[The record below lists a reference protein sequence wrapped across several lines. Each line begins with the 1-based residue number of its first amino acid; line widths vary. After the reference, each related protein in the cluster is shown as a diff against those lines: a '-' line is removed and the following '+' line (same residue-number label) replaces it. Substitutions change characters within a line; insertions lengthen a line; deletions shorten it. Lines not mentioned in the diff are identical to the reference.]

1 MGFDYDLCVVG
12 GCGRVGLP
20 LALCFAQA
28 GLQVCVHDIN
38 DRAVALVNGRT
49 MPFQEDGAQPVLEQV
64 IGKNLVVANNPELI
78 RRSAAVVV
86 VIGTPVDEHLN
97 PQFGRL
103 TEFFDKLSEQLVDDH
118 LIVLRSTLFPGS
130 TDRLARLLN
139 RAEKK
144 VHVSF
149 CPERIA
155 EGKGME
161 ELRSLPQIVSGCS
174 EEACRRASQLFSVL
188 TQDIIPLKPFEA
200 ELAKLF
206 TNSWRYI
213 QFAAANQFY
222 MMAQEFHADFYRIY
236 DAMRYRYPRTEGFPK
251 AGFAAGPCLFK
262 DTMQLA
268 SFNNNNFMLGHSAM
282 LINEGLP
289 NFVVDQLR
297 RRRNLAEET
306 VGILGMAF
314 KANVDD
320 GRESLSYKLRKV
332 LQFECRQVLCHDPVM
347 TGEKNLVDL
356 EQLYRDCQ
364 VLILGTPHK
373 EYKELKIPSHIEV
386 VDVWNFLPKENV
398 SESIR

>member
-1 MGFDYDLCVVG
+1 MPFSYDLCVVG

-20 LALCFAQA
+20 LALCFADA
-28 GLQVCVHDIN
+28 GLKVSVHDIN
-38 DRAVALVNGRT
+38 NAAVELVNRRV
-49 MPFQEDGAQPVLEQV
+49 MPFQEDNAQSVLDRVVGSQ
-64 IGKNLVVANNPELI
+64 LTVANDPSLI
-78 RRSAAVVV
+78 AQSAAVVV

-103 TEFFDKLSEQLVDDH
+103 TEFFDQLSDQLVNDH

-139 RAEKK
+139 QREKR

-161 ELRSLPQIVSGCS
+161 ELRSLPQIVSGCTP
-174 EEACRRASQLFSVL
+174 EACERASKLFSVL
-188 TQDIIPLKPFEA
+188 TREIVPLKPFEA

-222 MMAQEFHADFYRIY
+222 MMAQEFNADFYRIY
-236 DAMRYRYPRTEGFPK
+236 DAMRHRYPRTEGFPR

-268 SFNNNNFMLGHSAM
+268 SFTNNNFMLGHSAM

-297 RRRNLAEET
+297 RRRNLAEAT

-320 GRESLSYKLRKV
+320 PRESLSYKLRKV
-332 LQFECRQVLCHDPVM
+332 LQFECKQVLCHDPVM
-347 TGEKNLVDL
+347 TMDSTLVGLDRLLGE
-356 EQLYRDCQ
+356 CQ
-364 VLILGTPHK
+364 VLILGTPHAQ
-373 EYKELKIPSHIEV
+373 YKQLKIPADIEV
-386 VDVWNFLPKENV
+386 VDVWNFFPKETAR
-398 SESIR
+398 ESTR

>member
-1 MGFDYDLCVVG
+1 MPFLYDLCVVG

-20 LALCFAQA
+20 LALCFADA
-28 GLQVCVHDIN
+28 GLKVSIHDIN
-38 DRAVALVNGRT
+38 NAAVELVNRKV
-49 MPFQEDGAQPVLEQV
+49 MPFLESDAQPVLDRVVGSQ
-64 IGKNLVVANNPELI
+64 LTVANDSSLI
-78 RRSAAVVV
+78 SQSAAVVV

-103 TEFFDKLSEQLVDDH
+103 TEFFDRLSDQLVNDH

-139 RAEKK
+139 QREKR

-161 ELRSLPQIVSGCS
+161 ELRSLPQIVSGCTP
-174 EEACRRASQLFSVL
+174 EACERACKLFSVL
-188 TQDIIPLKPFEA
+188 TPEIVPLKPFEA

-222 MMAQEFHADFYRIY
+222 MMAQEFNADFYRIY
-236 DAMRYRYPRTEGFPK
+236 DAMRHRYPRTEGFPK

-320 GRESLSYKLRKV
+320 PRESLSYKLRKI
-332 LQFECRQVLCHDPVM
+332 LQFECKLVLCNDPVM
-347 TGEKNLVDL
+347 TQDSTLVDL
-356 EQLYRDCQ
+356 ERLLGECQ
-364 VLILGTPHK
+364 VLILGTPHAQ
-373 EYKELKIPSHIEV
+373 YKQLKIPAEIEV
-386 VDVWNFLPKENV
+386 VDVWNFFPKETAH
-398 SESIR
+398 ESTR

>member
-1 MGFDYDLCVVG
+1 MAFDYDLCVVG

-20 LALCFAQA
+20 LALCFAAA
-28 GLQVCVHDIN
+28 GLQVSVHDIN
-38 DRAVALVNGRT
+38 QAAVAQVNGRV
-49 MPFQEDGAQPVLEQV
+49 MPFQEDGAQPVLNEV
-64 IGKNLVVANNPELI
+64 LGKNLTVADDPDLI

-103 TEFFDKLSEQLVDDH
+103 TEFFDRLSEQLVDGH

-139 RAEKK
+139 RADKK

-174 EEACRRASQLFSVL
+174 EEAYQRASQLFSVL

-222 MMAQEFHADFYRIY
+222 MMAQDFNADFYRIY

-332 LQFECRQVLCHDPVM
+332 LQFECRRVLCHDPVM
-347 TGEKNLVDL
+347 TGEDHLVDL

-373 EYKELKIPSHIEV
+373 EYKELKIPPHIEV

>member
-1 MGFDYDLCVVG
+1 MPFQYDLCVVG

-20 LALCFAQA
+20 LALCFADA
-28 GLQVCVHDIN
+28 GLKVSVHDIN
-38 DRAVALVNGRT
+38 DAAVELVNRRV
-49 MPFQEDGAQPVLEQV
+49 MPFQEDNAQPVLERV
-64 IGKNLVVANNPELI
+64 VGCRLTVANDPSLI
-78 RRSAAVVV
+78 ARSAAVVV

-103 TEFFDKLSEQLVDDH
+103 TEFFDHLSDQLVNDH

-139 RAEKK
+139 QREKQ

-161 ELRSLPQIVSGCS
+161 ELRSLPQIVSGCTP
-174 EEACRRASQLFSVL
+174 EACERAGKLFSVL
-188 TQDIIPLKPFEA
+188 TPEIVRLKPFEA

-222 MMAQEFHADFYRIY
+222 MMAQEFNADFYRIY
-236 DAMRYRYPRTEGFPK
+236 DAMRHRYPRTEGFPK

-320 GRESLSYKLRKV
+320 PRESLSYKLRKV
-332 LQFECRQVLCHDPVM
+332 LQFECKRVLCHDPVM
-347 TGEKNLVDL
+347 TQDSTLVDL
-356 EQLYRDCQ
+356 DSLLGECQ
-364 VLILGTPHK
+364 VLILGTPHTQ
-373 EYKELKIPSHIEV
+373 YKQLKIPAEIEV
-386 VDVWNFLPKENV
+386 VDVWNFFPKENAR
-398 SESIR
+398 ESTR

>member
-1 MGFDYDLCVVG
+1 MPFDFDLCVVG

-20 LALCFAQA
+20 LALCFAEA
-28 GLQVCVHDIN
+28 GLRVSVHDIN
-38 DRAVALVNGRT
+38 DKAVAQVNRKEL
-49 MPFQEDGAQPVLEQV
+49 PFQEEGAQVVLDRV
-64 IGKNLVVANNPELI
+64 VGSNLTVANEPELI
-78 RRSAAVVV
+78 TRSAAVVV

-103 TEFFDKLSEQLVDDH
+103 TQFFDQLSDYLVDDH

-139 RAEKK
+139 QRDKR
-144 VHVSF
+144 VHISF

-161 ELRSLPQIVSGCS
+161 ELRSLPQIISGCTPIA
-174 EEACRRASQLFSVL
+174 EDRAGKLFSLL
-188 TQDIIPLKPFEA
+188 TPEVVPLTPFEA

-222 MMAQEFHADFYRIY
+222 MMAQDFNADFYRIY

-332 LQFECRQVLCHDPVM
+332 LQFECRRVLCHDPVM
-347 TGEKNLVDL
+347 TGEENLVDL
-356 EQLYRDCQ
+356 EQIYRDCQ

-373 EYKELKIPSHIEV
+373 EYRELEIPPHIEV
-386 VDVWNFLPKENV
+386 VDVWNFLPKEKV
-398 SESIR
+398 SESTR

>member
-1 MGFDYDLCVVG
+1 MPFEYDLCVVG

-20 LALCFAQA
+20 LALCFAEA
-28 GLQVCVHDIN
+28 GLRVSVHDIN
-38 DRAVALVNGRT
+38 DSAVLQVNRKEL
-49 MPFQEDGAQPVLEQV
+49 PFQEEGAQEVLERV
-64 IGKNLVVANNPELI
+64 VGRNLTVANAPDLI
-78 RRSAAVVV
+78 ARSASVVV

-103 TEFFDKLSEQLVDDH
+103 TEFFDQLSDYLVNDH

-139 RAEKK
+139 RRDKN

-161 ELRSLPQIVSGCS
+161 ELRSLPQIVSGCTPAAQ
-174 EEACRRASQLFSVL
+174 EMATKLFSLLTPDIVL
-188 TQDIIPLKPFEA
+188 LKPFEA

-222 MMAQEFHADFYRIY
+222 MMAQDFHADFYRIY

-268 SFNNNNFMLGHSAM
+268 SFNNNNFMLGHAAM
-282 LINEGLP
+282 LVNEGLP

-297 RRRNLAEET
+297 RRRQLSEET

-320 GRESLSYKLRKV
+320 PRESLSFKLRKI
-332 LQFECRQVLCHDPVM
+332 LQFECKRVLCHDPLM
-347 TGEKNLVDL
+347 AQDSTLVDL
-356 EQLYRDCQ
+356 DQILGECQ
-364 VLILGTPHK
+364 VLILGTPHAQ
-373 EYKELKIPSHIEV
+373 YKQLRIPAEIEV
-386 VDVWNFLPKENV
+386 VDVWNFFPKEIAR
-398 SESIR
+398 ESTR

>member
-1 MGFDYDLCVVG
+1 MPFQYDLCVVG

-20 LALCFAQA
+20 LALCFAEA
-28 GLQVCVHDIN
+28 GLRVCVHDIN
-38 DRAVALVNGRT
+38 EAAVTQVNSRT
-49 MPFQEDGAQPVLEQV
+49 MPFQEEGAQVVLERV
-64 IGKNLVVANNPELI
+64 LGKHLTVANNPDLI
-78 RRSAAVVV
+78 RQSAAVVV

-139 RAEKK
+139 RTAKK

-161 ELRSLPQIVSGCS
+161 ELRSLPQIVSGCTA
-174 EEACRRASQLFSVL
+174 EAYDRASRLFSVL
-188 TQDIIPLKPFEA
+188 TRDIIPLKPFEA

-268 SFNNNNFMLGHSAM
+268 SFNNNNFMLGHAAM

-289 NFVVDQLR
+289 NFIVDQLR
-297 RRRNLAEET
+297 RRRQLAEET

-320 GRESLSYKLRKV
+320 GRDSLSYKLRKV
-332 LQFECRQVLCHDPVM
+332 LQFECRGVLCHDPVII
-347 TGEKNLVDL
+347 GDEHLVDL
-356 EQLYRDCQ
+356 ERLYRECQ

-373 EYKELKIPSHIEV
+373 EYKELRIPPHIEV
-386 VDVWNFLPKENV
+386 VDVWNFLSKEKK
-398 SESIR
+398 SESLS

>member
-1 MGFDYDLCVVG
+1 MPFEYDLCVVG

-20 LALCFAQA
+20 LALCFAEA
-28 GLQVCVHDIN
+28 GLKVSVHDIN
-38 DRAVALVNGRT
+38 EQAVAQVNAGV
-49 MPFQEDGAQPVLEQV
+49 MPFQEEGAQPVLERV
-64 IGKNLVVANNPELI
+64 IGKRLRVANESSLI
-78 RRSAAVVV
+78 TRSAAVVV

-103 TEFFDKLSEQLVDDH
+103 TDFFDRLSDQLVDDH

-130 TDRLARLLN
+130 TDRLARLLGQ
-139 RAEKK
+139 RLKK

-155 EGKGME
+155 EGKGMV
-161 ELRSLPQIVSGCS
+161 ELKSLPQIVSGCTD
-174 EEACRRASQLFSVL
+174 EAYQRASQLFQNL
-188 TQDIIPLKPFEA
+188 TSEIIPLKPFEA

-222 MMAQEFHADFYRIY
+222 MMAQEFGADFYRIY
-236 DAMRYRYPRTEGFPK
+236 DAMRHKYPRTEGFPK

-268 SFNNNNFMLGHSAM
+268 SFNNNNFMLGHAAM

-289 NFVVDQLR
+289 NFIVDQLR
-297 RRRNLAEET
+297 RRRNLADET

-320 GRESLSYKLRKV
+320 GRESLSFKLRKV
-332 LQFECRQVLCHDPVM
+332 LQFECKRVLCHDPCM
-347 TGEKNLVDL
+347 PGEFSQVEL
-356 EQLYRDCQ
+356 EELYRECQ
-364 VLILGTPHK
+364 VLILGTPHA
-373 EYKELKIPSHIEV
+373 EYQKLTIPGHIEV
-386 VDVWNFLPKENV
+386 VDVWNFLSKEKHQ
-398 SESIR
+398 